1 MLEYSSECPFNILV
15 NIPTTSHF
23 MLGGNSF
30 FKWRQFKY
38 YAEFF
43 MLYSGI
49 GMKVGEALLGHCTI
63 C

>member
-1 MLEYSSECPFNILV
+1 MLEYSSDCPFNILV

-30 FKWRQFKY
+30 LIWQKFKY
-38 YAEFF
+38 YAEFL
-43 MLYSGI
+43 MLCSDI
-49 GMKVGEALLGHCTI
+49 GMKVESALLGHCTN